1 MRFWLSAC
9 FALPALGSPAV
20 PDVRFSLFSGRL
32 LDRRQCESDHTAH
45 KKQPSFGARWNTSG
59 NGTCT
64 NAVPTSPFQKSRR
77 GYFGFL
83 RVVPANQRSKLIQ
96 PIRVFLLLADWHP
109 TAFGRWGFFQQNRRQ
124 TTSAISCR
132 VLGVYLSFRF
142 LVACEHGGAKSPAAQ
157 WTSDAMKKHPRSK
170 SAPASE
176 TFRKAHPAV
185 WLTALALGIGLAAPG
200 DSLAQGT
207 TPSTTPPP
215 VASSTQA
222 LLSEGQLDQLL
233 APIALYPDPL
243 LSEVLMAATYPLEV
257 VEAQR
262 WVTQNKSM
270 QGNAL
275 KDAVAKQ
282 TWDDSVK
289 SLTAVPD
296 VLSMMSTKLDWTQKL
311 GDAVLAQQNDVMDS
325 VQRLRQ
331 HAQSNGKLNTTKEQ
345 TVSVSKQADKQYIAI
360 APAQPETIYVP
371 YYDPAVV
378 YGAWTYPD
386 YPPYYFT
393 PPGYIATAAVATGV
407 AFASGVAVGAWA
419 ANNNWWGGGFNWG
432 GNNIYVRNTNI
443 INTNNNWI
451 HNPDHR
457 HGVRYTNANVQQKF
471 SRNTIGNANQR
482 MDFRGH
488 DTPRP
493 QAGQIRDRADMRQND
508 APRRIAQRMSIG
520 QSKPPKPR
528 EVLPARSRQA
538 RSDRAASRLAL
549 RCTGTA
555 RSPTWTAVAW
565 SVSMQNV
572 VPAVSGDTRRR
583 AQVASAAAVVAW
595 EVAACT
601 WVAVDS
607 IAGNVIQSKQRP
619 VP

>member
-1 MRFWLSAC
+1 MKQQPRGQSA
-9 FALPALGSPAV
+9 S
-20 PDVRFSLFSGRL
+20 
-32 LDRRQCESDHTAH
+32 
-45 KKQPSFGARWNTSG
+45 
-59 NGTCT
+59 
-64 NAVPTSPFQKSRR
+64 
-77 GYFGFL
+77 
-83 RVVPANQRSKLIQ
+83 
-96 PIRVFLLLADWHP
+96 
-109 TAFGRWGFFQQNRRQ
+109 
-124 TTSAISCR
+124 
-132 VLGVYLSFRF
+132 
-142 LVACEHGGAKSPAAQ
+142 
-157 WTSDAMKKHPRSK
+157 
-170 SAPASE
+170 ASE
-176 TFRKAHPAV
+176 TFRTAHPAV
-185 WLTALALGIGLAAPG
+185 WLITLALGIGLAAPG
-200 DSLAQGT
+200 NSLAQGT
-207 TPSTTPPP
+207 TTPTTPPP
-215 VASSTQA
+215 VASSAQT

-243 LSEVLMAATYPLEV
+243 LSEVLMASTYPLEV

-311 GDAVLAQQNDVMDS
+311 GDAVLAQQNDVMAS

-331 HAQSNGKLNTTKEQ
+331 HAQSNGKLNSTKEQ
-345 TVSVSKQADKQYIAI
+345 TVTVSKQADKQYIAI

-407 AFASGVAVGAWA
+407 AFATGVAVGAWA

-443 INTNNNWI
+443 INNNSNWI

-471 SRNTIGNANQR
+471 ARNTIGNANQR

-488 DTPRP
+488 DTSRP
-493 QAGQIRDRADMRQND
+493 QAGQVRDRADMRQND
-508 APRRIAQRMSIG
+508 ARAKMDRAKNVDRPKQAAKGNAARPNAAGQKRPGGEQARAQMHRDGALAHMDRGGMERVHAQRGAGSFGGNMA
-520 QSKPPKPR
+520 
-528 EVLPARSRQA
+528 ARP
-538 RSDRAASRLAL
+538 
-549 RCTGTA
+549 GGFGGGGGHFGGGG
-555 RSPTWTAVAW
+555 
-565 SVSMQNV
+565 MHM
-572 VPAVSGDTRRR
+572 GGGGFHRR
-583 AQVASAAAVVAW
+583 
-595 EVAACT
+595 
-601 WVAVDS
+601 
-607 IAGNVIQSKQRP
+607 
-619 VP
+619 